1 MELTRGKTAEV
12 IGNLTAILT
21 TVKGLASGYGR
32 DLQQIKSSIWST
44 SKISINALLILKSM
58 LLTLKVK
65 QKTNE
70 KNY

>member
-1 MELTRGKTAEV
+1 MEKQFEV

-44 SKISINALLILKSM
+44 SRISIN
-58 LLTLKVK
+58 TL
-65 QKTNE
+65 
-70 KNY
+70 